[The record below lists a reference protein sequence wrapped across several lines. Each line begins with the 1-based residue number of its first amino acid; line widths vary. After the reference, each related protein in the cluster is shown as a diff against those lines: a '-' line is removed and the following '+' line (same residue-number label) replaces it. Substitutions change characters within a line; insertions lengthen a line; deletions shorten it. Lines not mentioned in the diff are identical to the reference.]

1 MMGKWFP
8 EYSSTKKVTREGVI
22 ARLKRLNKLI
32 PNENGEYIYRK
43 YGKEAPIVATSEAE
57 FVDKVLK
64 YEESLPS
71 KRLRIT
77 GQVKSALK
85 EAM

>member
-1 MMGKWFP
+1 M
-8 EYSSTKKVTREGVI
+8 EY
-22 ARLKRLNKLI
+22 LDYY
-32 PNENGEYIYRK
+32 NENGEYVYRK
-43 YGKEAPIVATSEAE
+43 YGKESPIIATSEAE

-77 GQVKSALK
+77 G
-85 EAM
+85 

>member
-1 MMGKWFP
+1 MNICLPYLTLEDVIDKL
-8 EYSSTKKVTREGVI
+8 KKYKALE
-22 ARLKRLNKLI
+22 
-32 PNENGEYIYRK
+32 PDENGKYTWRK
-43 YGKEAPIVATSEAE
+43 YGKGEPITATSEAE

-77 GQVKSALK
+77 G
-85 EAM
+85 